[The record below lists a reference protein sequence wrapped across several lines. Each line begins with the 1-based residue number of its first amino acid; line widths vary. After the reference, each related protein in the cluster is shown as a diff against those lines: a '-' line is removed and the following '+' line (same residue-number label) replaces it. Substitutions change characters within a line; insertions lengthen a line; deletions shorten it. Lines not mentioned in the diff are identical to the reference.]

1 MQPLRGASATVR
13 IGMTRMLVDL
23 PVMYAQGGFT
33 GVLAGTIL
41 GIVAYQLRSRG
52 VALAGSFSIL

>member
-1 MQPLRGASATVR
+1 MEPLRGASATLK
-13 IGMTRMLVDL
+13 IAMTRMVVDL

-41 GIVAYQLRSRG
+41 GIVIYQLRSRG
-52 VALAGSFSIL
+52 VTLPSGFSHL